1 MLCEW
6 SAIALAIDA
15 AYGRFDAACYIGR
28 PMPYDIRFERILQIE
43 TLSNRS
49 RSNGSM
55 QTTSSGHSDLNQIHS
70 ALYRPLYPAHN
81 R

>member
-55 QTTSSGHSDLNQIHS
+55 QTTSSGHSLRFESNPFSSIPTFVPS
-70 ALYRPLYPAHN
+70 S
-81 R
+81 